1 MMPRG
6 RNYETGALSV
16 LKLRRPVRLA
26 KLEVDTEML
35 HPFGMGQTPFVKD

>member
-6 RNYETGALSV
+6 GDYETGVLSV
-16 LKLRRPVRLA
+16 LKLRGPVRLS